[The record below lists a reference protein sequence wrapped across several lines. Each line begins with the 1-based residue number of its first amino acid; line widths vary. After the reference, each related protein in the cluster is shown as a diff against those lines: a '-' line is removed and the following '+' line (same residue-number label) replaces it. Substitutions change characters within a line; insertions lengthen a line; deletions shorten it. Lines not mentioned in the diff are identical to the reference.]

1 MMETLEEIEDEDE
14 MEEIDEFIYDNY
26 EEFRPF
32 IYIYEELVGP
42 KNHAVWDESY
52 TRGQASGRSK
62 TYTVVKD
69 GLLYRLNVQLIE
81 DDRIDANLHCRITVD
96 KKWP

>member
-32 IYIYEELVGP
+32 VLVYEDLVEP
-42 KNHAVWDESY
+42 KNHASWDESY
-52 TRGQASGRSK
+52 LRGEVSGRTK
-62 TYTVVKD
+62 RYRVEKD
-69 GLLYRLNVQLIE
+69 GLIYRMTVGLIE
-81 DDRIDANLHCRITVD
+81 KDIEQNLQCRITVE
-96 KKWP
+96 KKWR